1 MKKTATKSE
10 TATGA
15 DGFLIRDDG
24 DFRHYGDKD
33 HEGHL
38 IFWETGAV
46 TVQWNRAAAI
56 ASAHGAGHRR
66 VRATIATGKRTPPK
80 LEPLFEL
87 IDECRFFAD
96 FREATGDP
104 LPTNPADDRVPKLL
118 ESSFRDIA
126 WKMVSAVLQ
135 GKADSLREIADTVA
149 LVEDVRAIAVS
160 KWENLAEAIRLAAVK
175 AGGPPFRHDVEDA
188 FRRLFPG
195 NLSAKDSF
203 REDLGRMGFD
213 WLPRLF
219 GRPPKVG

>member
-1 MKKTATKSE
+1 MKKTATKSK
-10 TATGA
+10 TATGG
-15 DGFLIRDDG
+15 DRFLIRNDG
-24 DFRHYGDKD
+24 DFRHYGNTD

-38 IFWETGAV
+38 IFWETGTV

-56 ASAHGAGHRR
+56 ASSHGAGHRG

-80 LEPLFEL
+80 LDPLFEL
-87 IDECRFFAD
+87 IDECRFLAD

-118 ESSFRDIA
+118 ETSFRDIA

-135 GKADSLREIADTVA
+135 GNANSLHEIAGKAA
-149 LVEDVRAIAVS
+149 LVKDVRTIAAR
-160 KWENLAEAIRLAAVK
+160 KWEDLAEAIRIAAVK
-175 AGGPPFRHDVEDA
+175 AGCPPFRHDVEDA
-188 FRRLFPG
+188 FRKLVGSNRA
-195 NLSAKDSF
+195 NKDSI

-213 WLPRLF
+213 WLPRLS